1 MMITESM
8 DDEELKRLKRDAAIR
23 ARENDFKRKQQEEEE
38 AKREQLE
45 NLKKEYEMLEQ
56 TRLQERLR
64 LLQKQADIRAQK
76 KAEIDKLV
84 KKRND
89 VIEKRNR
96 DWLERTNAKIHDII
110 EEHQEEERI
119 IEENQEAARQR
130 KKEREEKQRLA
141 RQERSDAQHFLNQK
155 RLQAQMAKE
164 SVRRQKELKR
174 VDALKAEAHE
184 ELQSFIQNPFPV
196 PLKQVIAGRMRPVP
210 TVTELLAIHKDQ
222 REMLKQLEAQDVPMR
237 ALMRNQSLFRYVRD
251 LELEAE
257 ANSVKPPEPAG
268 MGGTKKSGAGGTKRK
283 FAFRGR

>member
-1 MMITESM
+1 MIPESM
-8 DDEELKRLKRDAAIR
+8 DDEELKRLRRDAAIR

-64 LLQKQADIRAQK
+64 LLQKQAEIRAQK
-76 KAEIDKLV
+76 KSELDRLV
-84 KKRND
+84 NKRNAAI
-89 VIEKRNR
+89 VKRNSE
-96 DWLERTNAKIHDII
+96 WLERTNAKIQEII
-110 EEHQEEERI
+110 EEHHEEERI
-119 IEENQEAARQR
+119 VEENQEAARQR
-130 KKEREEKQRLA
+130 KKDREEKMRLEK
-141 RQERSDAQHFLNQK
+141 QQLSDAQHFLNQK

-164 SVRRQKELKR
+164 SLRRQKELRR

-210 TVTELLAIHKDQ
+210 TVTELLAVHKDQ
-222 REMLKQLEAQDVPMR
+222 REMLQQLEAQDVPMR

-268 MGGTKKSGAGGTKRK
+268 MGGTKKSGAGGTKRN

>member
-8 DDEELKRLKRDAAIR
+8 DDEELKRLRRDAAIR

-130 KKEREEKQRLA
+130 KKEKEEKQRLE

-268 MGGTKKSGAGGTKRK
+268 MGGTKKSGAGGTKRN